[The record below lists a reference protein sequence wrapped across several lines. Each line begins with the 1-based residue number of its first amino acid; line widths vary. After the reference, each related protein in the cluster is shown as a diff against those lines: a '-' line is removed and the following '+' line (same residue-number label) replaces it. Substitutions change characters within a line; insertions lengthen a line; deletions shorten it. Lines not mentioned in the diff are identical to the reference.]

1 MCLYCKKKYP
11 YHGLGKGKI
20 LYDYLK
26 KSMARRLN
34 AGLRVCQSFTGGNVQ
49 WMAYWKES
57 EKELFM

>member
-1 MCLYCKKKYP
+1 M
-11 YHGLGKGKI
+11 

-26 KSMARRLN
+26 KSMTRRLN
-34 AGLRVCQSFTGGNVQ
+34 VGLRVCQSFTGKNVQ